1 MKTILIAMNMEEKD
15 LERLRKIAPDCR
27 IAYKGWNDV
36 TEEEV
41 SEASVIIGNVPAG
54 MIHASKKLELLQL
67 FSAGADPYLASG
79 TLAESTVLC
88 NATGAYGQ
96 AVSEHAFALTV
107 MLIKKLHLYRS
118 SQMRKTWED
127 HGMVTSLA
135 DATVLVVGLGD
146 IGLCYARQVKALGA
160 RVIGVKRRAGDCP
173 DGVDELVLTEDIDT
187 VLPRADVV
195 MSVLPSTKDTVHF
208 FTAERFAL
216 MKNSAVFINCGRG
229 NAVAGDVLLHA
240 LRSGQIASAAVDVTE
255 TEPLP
260 ADSPLWEQ
268 ENLMI
273 TPHVAGNFHM
283 VSTYEGIVDIALRNV
298 NHWQKGESLEN
309 IVDMQTGYK
318 R

>member
-15 LERLRKIAPDCR
+15 LESLRKIAPDCR
-27 IAYKGWNDV
+27 IAYKGWDDV

-240 LRSGQIASAAVDVTE
+240 LRSGQIASGAVDVTE

>member
-27 IAYKGWNDV
+27 IAYKGWDDV

-240 LRSGQIASAAVDVTE
+240 LRSGQIASGAVDVTE